1 MTKIATIFICFIF
14 STIQFFAAVD
24 TISVSDKMNERFIG
38 SRVSV
43 FTDSTGSM
51 SVLDVLDKSFTENT
65 TSVISFD
72 PSQNAQWIKFNL
84 KNGLNSSEVIIEID
98 YPILDYIALYEETDG
113 KVRMIGKKGE
123 YFSFDQ
129 RGNEYPGF
137 LFKVNIPKG
146 ETKTYYIRA
155 KSGEVINLP
164 IFVGG
169 NEDMMNT
176 LTTRSLIYGIYAGVM
191 LVMFFYNFFIYLTTR
206 IRSYLYY
213 VLYIAMVGLVQATL
227 NGYTF
232 RFFWPD
238 SPEIAQHSLFVINAL
253 TALFSIIFFFEFV
266 SIKRISKP
274 LYYIVIG
281 SGSIYLIEL
290 ILVFSGNFNDA
301 YSVMNMA
308 ALLLALSMLVS
319 AIYAAFKRSRTAVY
333 FSIAWGFFLTSVIIF
348 VLKDSGVLEYN
359 LFTANVLEYGSG
371 LETIMLAFG
380 LADYINVLR
389 KQNEIAQKE
398 ALEVSKENE
407 RLIKRQNIVLEQKVQ
422 ERTKELSLTNSELNE
437 ALDELKEAQTQLVE
451 QEKMASLGQLTAGIA
466 HEINNPINFVT
477 ANINPLKRDVEDI
490 IEVLE
495 KYQSIKDGD
504 DFEVKID
511 EINELIKELEVDYLK
526 EEINS
531 LLKGIDEGARRTA
544 EIVRGLKVF
553 SRAEEQDIKKVDLLE
568 GLESTITLLNSTI
581 KNEVEVERDFENIPK
596 VECYAGKINQ
606 VFMNILSNAVH
617 AVKSDKSRP
626 EPGKIKLKSY
636 SKAND
641 VFIQIIDNGPGIDQ
655 EVINRVFE
663 PFFTTKPVG
672 EGTGLGLSITR
683 SIIQKHNGEIKV
695 ENNKDRGVT
704 FTIKLPKFQVTDDK

>member
-1 MTKIATIFICFIF
+1 MNKIATIFICFIF

-24 TISVSDKMNERFIG
+24 TISVSDEMNERFIG

-65 TSVISFD
+65 TSVVSFD

-84 KNGLNSSEVIIEID
+84 KNELNSSEVIIEVD

-123 YFSFDQ
+123 EFSFDQ
-129 RGNEYPGF
+129 RGNEYPSF

-146 ETKTYYIRA
+146 ETKTYFIRA

-164 IFVGG
+164 VFVGG
-169 NEDMMNT
+169 NDDMMST

-232 RFFWPD
+232 RLFWPD
-238 SPEIAQHSLFVINAL
+238 SPEVAQHSLFVINAL

-290 ILVFSGNFNDA
+290 VLVFSGNFNDA
-301 YSVMNMA
+301 YSVMNIA
-308 ALLLALSMLVS
+308 ALLLALSMLIS
-319 AIYAAFKRSRTAVY
+319 AIYAAFKKSRTAIY

-477 ANINPLKRDVEDI
+477 ANINPLKRDIEDI
-490 IEVLE
+490 IEVFE
-495 KYQSIKDGD
+495 KYQSIKNGD
-504 DFEVKID
+504 DFELKID
-511 EINELIKELEVDYLK
+511 EINELIEELEVDYLK
-526 EEINS
+526 DEINS
-531 LLKGIDEGARRTA
+531 LLRGIDEGARRTA

-606 VFMNILSNAVH
+606 VFMNILSNAVQ
-617 AVKSDKSRP
+617 AVKEDKSRS
-626 EPGKIKLKSY
+626 EPGKIRLKSY
-636 SKAND
+636 SKDED
-641 VFIQIIDNGPGIDQ
+641 VYIQFIDNGPGIDQ
-655 EVINRVFE
+655 EVINKVFE

-704 FTIKLPKFQVTDDK
+704 FTIKLPKYQVTDDK

>member
-1 MTKIATIFICFIF
+1 MNRIATLFIYFF
-14 STIQFFAAVD
+14 LLAIQLSAESD
-24 TISVSDKMNERFIG
+24 TIRVTDEMKERFIG

-51 SVLDVLDKSFTENT
+51 SVLDVLDKSFSENNS
-65 TSVISFD
+65 SVVSFE
-72 PSQNAQWIKFNL
+72 PSQHAQWIQFSL
-84 KNGLNSSEVIIEID
+84 KNELPSSDVIIELD
-98 YPILDYIALYEETDG
+98 YPVLDYIALYEKYNG
-113 KVRMIGKKGE
+113 KVRMLGKKGE
-123 YFSFDQ
+123 KFPFAQ
-129 RGNEYPGF
+129 RDNNHPSF
-137 LFKVNIPKG
+137 LFKVDIPKG
-146 ETKTYYIRA
+146 ETKTFFLKA

-169 NEDMMNT
+169 NEDILST
-176 LTTRSLIYGIYAGVM
+176 LNTRSLIYGIYAGVM

-206 IRSYLYY
+206 IKSYLYY

-227 NGYTF
+227 NGYSF
-232 RFFWPD
+232 RFFWPN
-238 SPEIAQHSLFVINAL
+238 SPEVAQHSLYVINAL

-266 SIKRISKP
+266 SIKKVSKT

-281 SGSIYLIEL
+281 AGSIYIIEL
-290 ILVFSGNFNDA
+290 VLVFSGNFNDA
-301 YSVMNMA
+301 YSVMNIA

-319 AIYAAFKRSRTAVY
+319 AVYAAFKKSRTAIY

-348 VLKDSGVLEYN
+348 VLKDGGVLEYN

-389 KQNEIAQKE
+389 KQNEVAQKE
-398 ALEVSKENE
+398 ALDVSKENE
-407 RLIKRQNIVLEQKVQ
+407 RLIKRQNIMLEQKVQ

-477 ANINPLKRDVEDI
+477 ANVNPLKRDIEDI

-495 KYQSIKDGD
+495 KYQSIKSVD
-504 DFEVKID
+504 DFKVKIE
-511 EINELIKELEVDYLK
+511 EINELIEELEVDYLK
-526 EEINS
+526 DEINS

-568 GLESTITLLNSTI
+568 GLESTVTLLNSTI
-581 KNEVEVERDFENIPK
+581 KNEIKVERDFKNIPK

-606 VFMNILSNAVH
+606 VFMNILSNAVQ
-617 AVKSDKSRP
+617 AVKEDKSRS
-626 EPGKIKLKSY
+626 EPGKIMLKSF
-636 SKAND
+636 SEGD
-641 VFIQIIDNGPGIDQ
+641 EVFIQIIDNGPGIDP
-655 EVINRVFE
+655 EVISKVFE

-683 SIIQKHNGEIKV
+683 SIIQKHNGDIKV

-704 FTIKLPKFQVTDDK
+704 FTIKLPKYQVSDDK